1 MLGCKICLK
10 LEFGAGNFSS
20 KKKND
25 ERGGGFQ
32 PLGTFAN
39 VVMWFKVWLIFDNN
53 LVNFS
58 AYLLKMDFSKNCEPK
73 KKDQDQKSQLVK
85 YFIEKQTFV
94 VNCAARAHTN
104 YS

>member
-1 MLGCKICLK
+1 MNLGLAILVQR
-10 LEFGAGNFSS
+10 
-20 KKKND
+20 KKMMR
-25 ERGGGFQ
+25 EGVGC
-32 PLGTFAN
+32 TFAN
-39 VVMWFKVWLIFDNN
+39 VVMWFKVWLIFHNN

-85 YFIEKQTFV
+85 YFIEKQTFI